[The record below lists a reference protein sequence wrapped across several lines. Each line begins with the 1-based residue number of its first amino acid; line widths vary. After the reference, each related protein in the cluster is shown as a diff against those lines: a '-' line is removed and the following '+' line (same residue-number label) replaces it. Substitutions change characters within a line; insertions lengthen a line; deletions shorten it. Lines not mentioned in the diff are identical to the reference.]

1 MGVCGLGFGRLQL
14 VQKKVAIYCRVSTAD
29 QSCER
34 QELDLGAY
42 AERAGWQIVGVWKET
57 ASGSKDSRVKRNEI
71 LVLAQ
76 ARKLDIILV
85 TELTRWGRS
94 TMDLIHTLQKLHSWD
109 VSLIAQSG
117 LQFDLT
123 TSQGK
128 LIANIM
134 ASLAE
139 FESDVIRERVKSG
152 MAAAKARGKK
162 IGRQPGQRIK
172 SDRLAPKVLNML
184 DEGRSYRTIA
194 GKLNISKSTVTDIV
208 KRHRNAKNTE
218 PTTVSEQRTTVTLWL
233 RVENNNSYGRG
244 RKRSLEAIDMLV
256 LSHYDVKTLSQ
267 CQYEIALA
275 YKDDADLDSQIHE
288 LLNGCQRFADLYN
301 CSTEGTEV
309 VEKGTD
315 RIW

>member
-1 MGVCGLGFGRLQL
+1 M
-14 VQKKVAIYCRVSTAD
+14 VQKRAAIYCRVSTAD

-34 QELDLGAY
+34 QEVDLTAY
-42 AERAGWQIVGVWKET
+42 AEKAGWQIVGIWKET
-57 ASGSKDSRVKRNEI
+57 ASGSKDSRAKRAEI
-71 LVLAQ
+71 LALAQ

-94 TMDLIHTLQKLHSWD
+94 TMDLIHTLQKLQTWG

-117 LQFDLT
+117 LQFDLA

-172 SDRLAPKVLNML
+172 SDRLAPKVLNMVE
-184 DEGRSYRTIA
+184 EGHSYRTIA
-194 GKLNISKSTVTDIV
+194 GKLNINKSTVTDII
-208 KRHRNAKNTE
+208 KRHRNSTD
-218 PTTVSEQRTTVTLWL
+218 TTHIRVT
-233 RVENNNSYGRG
+233 
-244 RKRSLEAIDMLV
+244 
-256 LSHYDVKTLSQ
+256 
-267 CQYEIALA
+267 
-275 YKDDADLDSQIHE
+275 
-288 LLNGCQRFADLYN
+288 
-301 CSTEGTEV
+301 
-309 VEKGTD
+309 
-315 RIW
+315 